1 MTDKSKLMRYA
12 IDYLSKFNSSK
23 KNLERILK
31 GKIMRLKI
39 EKKDKPE
46 LYDSIPEIILKL
58 ESNKFINDENYTLS
72 KIRVLAQQ
80 GKSKAFIKNYLFQKG
95 IEKDIISESLSEYEN
110 INSDWE
116 IDSANVF
123 MRKKRII
130 KSDANYQ
137 KNLNKMARAGF
148 NYSISSKILKNS

>member
-1 MTDKSKLMRYA
+1 MTDKLKLMRYA
-12 IDYLSKFNSSK
+12 IDYLSKFSSSK

-39 EKKDKPE
+39 EKKDKPQ

-58 ESNKFINDENYTLS
+58 ENNKFINDENYTLS
-72 KIRVLAQQ
+72 KIRIFAQQ

-110 INSDWE
+110 TNSDWE
-116 IDSANVF
+116 IVSANIF

-130 KSDANYQ
+130 KSAENYQ

-148 NYSISSKILKNS
+148 NYSITSKILKNN

>member
-148 NYSISSKILKNS
+148 NYSISSKILETS

>member
-12 IDYLSKFNSSK
+12 IDYLSKFSSSK

-58 ESNKFINDENYTLS
+58 EINKFINDENYTLS
-72 KIRVLAQQ
+72 KIRILAQQ

-148 NYSISSKILKNS
+148 NYSISSKILKSS